1 MPTVKELQTALADVT
16 KTLSLYQVGK
26 RSKINYV
33 TLRNIKSGK
42 STRVTE
48 GVSKRLMKFIDA
60 YQPEAAVKIKR
71 GRIAKTP
78 KAAASKAPAVKAP
91 KKAAPG
97 RKTGKR
103 GRPRKQIVAAPAP
116 KTTGKRGR
124 PKKQIVAAPAPKK
137 TGKRG
142 RPKKQIAPAPS
153 PQGTATPAMFL
164 GDALV
169 KEIGLV
175 KARLDW
181 LLSLQRAEATYI
193 KAIK

>member
-1 MPTVKELQTALADVT
+1 MPNVKELQTALANVT
-16 KTLSLYQVGK
+16 KTLSLYQVGI

-60 YQPEAAVKIKR
+60 YKPEAPAKAAR

-78 KAAASKAPAVKAP
+78 KVAAPKAP
-91 KKAAPG
+91 KKSAPAQ
-97 RKTGKR
+97 KTGKR
-103 GRPRKQIVAAPAP
+103 GRPRKQIETAP
-116 KTTGKRGR
+116 KPRK
-124 PKKQIVAAPAPKK
+124 I
-137 TGKRG
+137 GKRG
-142 RPKKQIAPAPS
+142 RPKKQIAATPA

-164 GDALV
+164 GEALV
-169 KEIGLV
+169 KEIGFV

-193 KAIK
+193 KAIKK